1 MGGQVNDLIDSSE
14 DGFRLLT
21 DKGVFIFCLA
31 IIAFIAMFHP
41 WLWPQ

>member
-1 MGGQVNDLIDSSE
+1 MDNDLMDESE

-31 IIAFIAMFHP
+31 IIFFLFVFHP
-41 WLWPQ
+41 YL